1 MIARFV
7 LAPGPEA
14 QGRALAAASEH
25 PLPHGVILTE
35 AEQETWAFRTRG
47 ARGIDPIRRRGAA
60 DDLDR
65 ARRRATSCLMSANI
79 AKFIVLIASG
89 AVVAGCA
96 SQPRPILYPNAHL
109 SSVGQAQADA
119 DLTECRRMA
128 ETAGASGGTGRGEQA
143 TRDTAVGGAIGG
155 ATGAAGGAVL
165 GAPGTGAA
173 VGAATGATAGF
184 MRSLF
189 QRDQP
194 SQAYR
199 GFVDRCLRER
209 GYEPVGWE

>member
-1 MIARFV
+1 MMCHR
-7 LAPGPEA
+7 
-14 QGRALAAASEH
+14 QGGR
-25 PLPHGVILTE
+25 
-35 AEQETWAFRTRG
+35 
-47 ARGIDPIRRRGAA
+47 ARGIERQVPNVASPSPKSIRQLVRSDGDAIGDDDVA
-60 DDLDR
+60 VDLDR
-65 ARRRATSCLMSANI
+65 ARGRATYCLMSGNI
-79 AKFIVLIASG
+79 PTVLLLIAG
-89 AVVAGCA
+89 VAAMSGCA
-96 SQPRPILYPNAHL
+96 SQSRPILYPNAHL

-119 DLTECRRMA
+119 DLAECRRMA
-128 ETAGASGGTGRGEQA
+128 ETAGASGASGHSERA
-143 TRDTAVGGAIGG
+143 ARDSAVGGAIGGAIGG

-184 MRSLF
+184 VRSLF
-189 QRDQP
+189 RNDHP

>member
-1 MIARFV
+1 MSGNVPSILLLIV
-7 LAPGPEA
+7 GV
-14 QGRALAAASEH
+14 AA
-25 PLPHGVILTE
+25 
-35 AEQETWAFRTRG
+35 
-47 ARGIDPIRRRGAA
+47 
-60 DDLDR
+60 
-65 ARRRATSCLMSANI
+65 
-79 AKFIVLIASG
+79 
-89 AVVAGCA
+89 VAGCA
-96 SQPRPILYPNAHL
+96 SQSRPILYPNAHL

-119 DLTECRRMA
+119 DLAECRRMA
-128 ETAGASGGTGRGEQA
+128 ETAGASGASGHGERA
-143 TRDTAVGGAIGG
+143 ARDSAVGGAIGG

-189 QRDQP
+189 RNDHP